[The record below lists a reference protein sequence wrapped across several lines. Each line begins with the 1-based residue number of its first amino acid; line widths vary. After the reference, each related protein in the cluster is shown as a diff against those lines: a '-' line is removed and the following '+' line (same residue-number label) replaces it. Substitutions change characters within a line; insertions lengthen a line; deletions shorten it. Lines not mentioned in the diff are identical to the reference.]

1 MNAFSRIRTVKNS
14 NTSFDAIQAFISK
27 EVKMYYRR
35 DHFYT
40 SEQKTVLKAVLFAT
54 FVFMVFLVSA
64 VMAFV
69 STGPIV
75 LGSEMNTNGF
85 VEYLC
90 LGRNCE
96 NIF

>member
-1 MNAFSRIRTVKNS
+1 MSYKGQYIDFDEKNMVVK
-14 NTSFDAIQAFISK
+14 A
-27 EVKMYYRR
+27 M
-35 DHFYT
+35 
-40 SEQKTVLKAVLFAT
+40 LFAT
-54 FVFMVFLVSA
+54 FLVAVFLVSVVTA
-64 VMAFV
+64 LM

-90 LGRNCE
+90 LGRNCD

>member
-1 MNAFSRIRTVKNS
+1 MNAYSRINAVKNS
-14 NTSFDAIQAFISK
+14 NASFDVMQTFISK
-27 EVKMYYRR
+27 EANMYLRR
-35 DHFYT
+35 QDFDT
-40 SEQKTVLKAVLFAT
+40 SDQKIILKAILFAT
-54 FVFMVFLVSA
+54 FMLVLFIVSA
-64 VMAFV
+64 TMAFV

-90 LGRNCE
+90 LGRDCD